1 MNVIMQQAMYYGF
14 VMLFTIFAMAMFMK
28 GFFMPYIKVRT
39 SFGRLVL
46 VKIRNIM
53 RDYYAVG
60 WIEEGFLFFK
70 RHKEI
75 VQIPIN
81 ANNNFLYKS
90 LSITMIDVD
99 EEKNAIAQTDYTSVS
114 GFDHKKFSDLLV
126 RALQRPTI
134 DSGKEKLLLFLI
146 IIAIVLIF
154 ATAYLS
160 YQNYTIA
167 QWLKL
172 NLPAMINNLA
182 QKATVVAQAGTI

>member
-14 VMLFTIFAMAMFMK
+14 VILFTIFAMAMFMK

-75 VQIPIN
+75 IQIPIN
-81 ANNNFLYKS
+81 SNNNFLYKS
-90 LSITMIDVD
+90 LSITMVDVD
-99 EEKNAIAQTDYTSVS
+99 EEKNAIAQTDYSAVT

-146 IIAIVLIF
+146 IIAIVLTF
-154 ATAYLS
+154 ATAYLG
-160 YQNYTIA
+160 YQNYATA

-172 NLPAMINNLA
+172 NLPGMINNLA